1 MPRWVLSAAGE
12 LDEAWGTVAV
22 FTLLQKRLWVV
33 GSVNLS
39 AKRFSGDGESDQL
52 VAGISE

>member
-1 MPRWVLSAAGE
+1 MPRWMLSAAGE

-22 FTLLQKRLWVV
+22 LTLLQKRLWVV